1 MNYYP
6 PVGFYFRVE
15 IPDFAGK
22 GDADSNFQEVSGLT
36 AEIEVEKYQEGGE
49 NGFQHNLPKPA
60 KFPNLVLK
68 RGLLTDSKMI
78 TWLKDAIENFK
89 FAPKNVTVTLMNQ
102 KGEPLVAWEFIGAY
116 PIKWDISAFNSMD
129 NSIVSETI
137 ELVFKSSKRSTDAKP
152 SQKRN

>member
-6 PVGFYFRVE
+6 PVGYYFRVE
-15 IPDFAGK
+15 IPTLAPQGS
-22 GDADSNFQEVSGLT
+22 ADSNFQEVSGLT

-49 NGFQHNLPKPA
+49 NGFQHNLPKSA

-78 TWLKDAIENFK
+78 DWLNNAIQNFQFEPKD
-89 FAPKNVTVTLMNQ
+89 VTVTLMNQ
-102 KGEPLVAWEFIGAY
+102 QGEPLVAWEFLGAY
-116 PIKWDISAFNSMD
+116 PIKWDISAFNAMD

-137 ELVFKSSKRSTDAKP
+137 ELVFKSSRRSSKP
-152 SQKRN
+152 VASQTRK

>member
-15 IPDFAGK
+15 IAGLVEK
-22 GDADSNFQEVSGLT
+22 GTTDSNFQEVSGLT

-78 TWLKDAIENFK
+78 TWLNDAIQSFK
-89 FAPKNVTVTLMNQ
+89 FAPKDVTVILMN
-102 KGEPLVAWEFIGAY
+102 KEGEPLVSWEFTGAY

-137 ELVFKSSKRSTDAKP
+137 ELVFKSSRRSSDAKQ
-152 SQKRN
+152 SQTRK

>member
-15 IPDFAGK
+15 VTGLVSE
-22 GDADSNFQEVSGLT
+22 GTTDSNFQEVSGLT

-78 TWLKDAIENFK
+78 DWLNKAIQNFK
-89 FAPKNVTVTLMNQ
+89 FEPKDVSVILMNQ
-102 KGEPLVAWEFIGAY
+102 AGEPLVAWEFKGAY
-116 PIKWDISAFNSMD
+116 PIKWDISAFNAMD

-137 ELVFKSSKRSTDAKP
+137 ELVFKSSRRSSGPKP
-152 SQKRN
+152 SQARN

>member
-15 IPDFAGK
+15 ITDKAK
-22 GDADSNFQEVSGLT
+22 IDTADSNFQEVSGLT

-68 RGLLTDSKMI
+68 RGLLTNSEMI
-78 TWLKDAIENFK
+78 GWLNDAIQHFK
-89 FAPKNVTVTLMNQ
+89 FQPKNVTVTLMNSE
-102 KGEPLVAWEFIGAY
+102 GNPLVAWEFLDAY
-116 PIKWDISAFNSMD
+116 PIKWDISAFNAMD

-137 ELVFKSSKRSTDAKP
+137 ELVFKSSRRSFPEPPKSA
-152 SQKRN
+152 

>member
-15 IPDFAGK
+15 IPDKAKIGT
-22 GDADSNFQEVSGLT
+22 ADSNFQEVSGLT

-68 RGLLTDSKMI
+68 RGLLTNSEMI
-78 TWLKDAIENFK
+78 GWLNDAIRHFK
-89 FAPKNVTVTLMNQ
+89 FQPKNVTVTLMNSEG
-102 KGEPLVAWEFIGAY
+102 KPLVAWEFLDAY
-116 PIKWDISAFNSMD
+116 PIKWDISAFNAMD

-137 ELVFKSSKRSTDAKP
+137 ELVFKSSRRSFPEPPKSA
-152 SQKRN
+152 

>member
-15 IPDFAGK
+15 VANLFGK
-22 GDADSNFQEVSGLT
+22 CDSDSNFQEVTGLT

-78 TWLKDAIENFK
+78 DWLNNAIQNFK
-89 FAPKNVTVTLMNQ
+89 FEPKDVTVILMNAS
-102 KGEPLVAWEFIGAY
+102 GEPLVAWEFKGAY
-116 PIKWDISAFNSMD
+116 PIKWDISAFNAMD

-137 ELVFKSSKRSTDAKP
+137 ELVFKSSRRSTKAAE